1 MADKRRRPPTDDSD
15 DDDDFGLRTPVKK
28 PTAKHDKAE
37 RAEKKPEKKVERAEK
52 KADKQPPEPEPTPPK
67 KEGSGKRKALD
78 ARPAAATSPA
88 GGGRSKTP
96 VLVLAGALLAA
107 AVGGGLFL
115 AMSPSD
121 GPPPVIGRGP
131 AAVEPVAPAAR
142 PDAGP
147 LRPGTVTPTVLP
159 QPGTPTAPA
168 PVVGDPKAELTPPP
182 AALVDRLAE
191 LRRRSANHEAIA
203 RLLDRYAELAR
214 VDPLNMNDTM
224 FGGLRDRERQEQELL
239 AELRRLGPG
248 VVPALTEMLLELD
261 QRANQLFMAKA
272 LAGMEGADALKAVEE
287 VLGKTKDVALQ
298 TTLVRYLPE
307 SPEAAASVARA
318 FGREDN
324 PNLRGMLLRE
334 YSRRLGQG
342 DESGRELFTRAALED
357 SDPNVRAEAVTLIGR
372 RGDPRDQ
379 ALMEQIIAQEQN
391 LPIRQRAIVS
401 YAETGKD
408 NSLPFLENLA
418 RDPNAS
424 LPIRASA
431 VLAIGRVGGD
441 RAIQSLDLM
450 AQTDPDQ
457 EIRLRA
463 QRLAASLR
471 ARQQAERDGTAP
483 SELETGTVIPQGSP
497 LGR

>member
-15 DDDDFGLRTPVKK
+15 DDDFGLRTPIKK
-28 PTAKHDKAE
+28 PTAKHEKAE
-37 RAEKKPEKKVERAEK
+37 RAEKKPEKKVEK
-52 KADKQPPEPEPTPPK
+52 KPDPEPEPAPPK
-67 KEGSGKRKALD
+67 KEGSGKRKALE
-78 ARPAAATSPA
+78 ARPAAAVAA
-88 GGGRSKTP
+88 GGGRSKAP
-96 VLVLAGALLAA
+96 VLVLAGALVAA

-115 AMSPSD
+115 AMGSSD
-121 GPPPVIGRGP
+121 APPPVIGGRPDPATP
-131 AAVEPVAPAAR
+131 AAPPPATPVA
-142 PDAGP
+142 D
-147 LRPGTVTPTVLP
+147 LRPGTVAPTVLP
-159 QPGTPTAPA
+159 QPGAPSQPTPVA
-168 PVVGDPKAELTPPP
+168 GDPKPVLTPPP
-182 AALVDRLAE
+182 AEVTDKLAE

-203 RLLDRYAELAR
+203 RLLDRYAELTR
-214 VDPLNMNDTM
+214 IDPLNMQDPM
-224 FGGLRDRERQEQELL
+224 FESFRDRERREQELL
-239 AELRRLGPG
+239 DELRRLGPG
-248 VVPALTEMLLELD
+248 IVPALAEMLLELD

-272 LAGMEGADALKAVEE
+272 LAGMEGAEALKAVED
-287 VLGKTKDVALQ
+287 VLGRTKDVALQ
-298 TTLVRYLPE
+298 TTLVRFLPD

-318 FGREDN
+318 FGREEN

-334 YSRRLGQG
+334 YARRLGEG
-342 DESGRELFTRAALED
+342 DDAGREVFTRAALED

-379 ALMEQIIAQEQN
+379 ALMEQIINQEQN

-408 NSLPFLENLA
+408 SSLPFLENLA

-441 RAIQSLDLM
+441 RAIQTLDLM

-483 SELETGTVIPQGSP
+483 SELETGTVIPEGAP

>member
-1 MADKRRRPPTDDSD
+1 MADKRRRPPTDDPD
-15 DDDDFGLRTPVKK
+15 DDDDFGLRTPVKR
-28 PTAKHDKAE
+28 PTAKHEKAE
-37 RAEKKPEKKVERAEK
+37 KRPEKKKAEK
-52 KADKQPPEPEPTPPK
+52 QPEPEPAPEPAPKKEAPK
-67 KEGSGKRKALD
+67 KEGSGKRKAVD
-78 ARPAAATSPA
+78 ARPAATSSGAP
-88 GGGRSKTP
+88 GRSKAP
-96 VLVLAGALLAA
+96 VLVLAGALVAA

-115 AMSPSD
+115 AMGPSD
-121 GPPPVIGRGP
+121 HPPPVIGRPPVAVDP
-131 AAVEPVAPAAR
+131 AAPPPVQPV
-142 PDAGP
+142 DG
-147 LRPGTVTPTVLP
+147 LRPGTVAPTVLP
-159 QPGTPTAPA
+159 PPGTPAPA
-168 PVVGDPKAELTPPP
+168 TPTATEPKPALTPKAAEL
-182 AALVDRLAE
+182 LDKLAE

-203 RLLDRYAELAR
+203 RLLDQYAELAR
-214 VDPLNMNDTM
+214 LDPLKAGPM
-224 FGGLRDRERQEQELL
+224 FEDFRERERREQELL
-239 AELRRLGPG
+239 AELRRLGPSI
-248 VVPALTEMLLELD
+248 VPALTEMLLELD

-272 LAGMEGADALKAVEE
+272 LAGIEGPDALKAVEE
-287 VLGKTKDVALQ
+287 VLGRTKDVALQ
-298 TTLVRYLPE
+298 TTLVRFLPD

-334 YSRRLGQG
+334 YARRLGQG

-357 SDPNVRAEAVTLIGR
+357 QDPNVRAEAVTLIGR

-379 ALMEQIIAQEQN
+379 ALMEQIINQEQN

-408 NSLPFLENLA
+408 GSLPFLENLA
-418 RDPNAS
+418 RDPGAS

-471 ARQQAERDGTAP
+471 ARQQAERDGSAP
-483 SELETGTVIPQGSP
+483 TELETGTVVPEGSP